1 MLVHTP
7 LICGAAASRA
17 MRTHFIE
24 FARHCIA
31 ESMDH
36 TLPYMESGTVK
47 GMSSDFKLYHYRH
60 CRRLCG

>member
-1 MLVHTP
+1 MLVHTA

-24 FARHCIA
+24 LARHCIA

-47 GMSSDFKLYHYRH
+47 GMSSGHDFKLYHYSCH
-60 CRRLCG
+60 L